1 MAGRRRVYR
10 RRRRRQRGAGIFRG
24 KNVKEVD
31 EEEDKGTVLEA
42 H

>member
-1 MAGRRRVYR
+1 MARRRRVY

-31 EEEDKGTVLEA
+31 EEEDKGAVLEA